1 MKKTKKRASNKII
14 DARFLNIITKKLNKI
29 KMY

>member
-1 MKKTKKRASNKII
+1 MKKTKKCASNKII
-14 DARFLNIITKKLNKI
+14 DAHFLIIISKKTNKI